1 MQRKCPFKTCRH
13 TLLACEETAVYSSH
27 RGGAKKGVT
36 SKCDA
41 YDIKYSSKS
50 LVVPRPWNLQEK
62 SGTSRFWSRPQNHQ
76 EKSQNLRTLVATS
89 LNNEYRQELNKT
101 K

>member
-13 TLLACEETAVYSSH
+13 TLLACEATAVYSSH

-50 LVVPRPWNLQEK
+50 LVVPRPWNLRENPEPPGFGPDPRITRK
-62 SGTSRFWSRPQNHQ
+62 NPRTSGLWWQPVLTMNTD
-76 EKSQNLRTLVATS
+76 KN
-89 LNNEYRQELNKT
+89 
-101 K
+101 